1 MFLSPVP
8 SYEDDDM
15 FLSSR
20 HWLSLNSSCPP
31 QVTFRGW
38 ATCCRRSSTWWRMR
52 WMLSG
57 VLSPSWTR
65 WWVWT
70 VTWCN
75 RLYASLLCVQWGI
88 NWVRAVFLTGS
99 GVCVCVCLQHQNFE
113 EQMQG
118 MKTQLI
124 QLSTLL
130 RLLDLAF
137 WNYLGTAATQVDVR
151 RVTSH
156 VTDIHF
162 VFTCN
167 FNLVKYLVT

>member
-75 RLYASLLCVQWGI
+75 RLCASLLCVQWGI
-88 NWVRAVFLTGS
+88 NWVRAVLLTGS
-99 GVCVCVCLQHQNFE
+99 GVCVCSIRTLRSRCRGWRLSWSSSALCSDCWTWPSGTTLVLQQHKSMLDVWHHVSQ
-113 EQMQG
+113 
-118 MKTQLI
+118 I
-124 QLSTLL
+124 YTLFSP
-130 RLLDLAF
+130 A
-137 WNYLGTAATQVDVR
+137 
-151 RVTSH
+151 S
-156 VTDIHF
+156 
-162 VFTCN
+162 
-167 FNLVKYLVT
+167 